1 MLSLGRNLLTLLSLV
16 NAQTTLTPT
25 ATCVAP
31 TSGLGES
38 TTVQEVPDKNHKDIH
53 KTDNSKLSHINSNLL
68 PSASWCTFGAVSA
81 DALPDNEL
89 ALPQHCPDKFPR
101 AAADLDHLP
110 GESHLLP
117 QRALRIVVADFF
129 SEPHLDGEKG
139 NKTAV
144 NQS

>member
-1 MLSLGRNLLTLLSLV
+1 MLALERNFLTLLSLV
-16 NAQTTLTPT
+16 NAQTTLIPT

-38 TTVQEVPDKNHKDIH
+38 TTVQEVPDMNDKDIL
-53 KTDNSKLSHINSNLL
+53 KTDKSKWSHINSNLL
-68 PSASWCTFGAVSA
+68 PSASWSTFGAVSA

-89 ALPQHCPDKFPR
+89 ALPQHRPDKFPR

-110 GESHLLP
+110 RESHVLP
-117 QRALRIVVADFF
+117 QRALRIVVTDSF

-144 NQS
+144 NRS